1 MQTIALDQGAGNVKA
16 VRVDAGRIVASV
28 GFPSLVHE
36 APSAMDA
43 SYFDEPGVMSITLNG
58 TPRPYL
64 VGKAVREQISTA
76 LYDTAHTRYTTEDE
90 LLRFAAAMGSLLAPS
105 SQTIPIRLVV
115 GLNVKAY
122 QSDHQA
128 VMDFYH
134 RRHTFRFN
142 RQPYTLSVEEVL
154 VTSQPRGAWMC
165 LAGQPPEPLA
175 SRLAAQSLER
185 SQVVIVDIGNLTTDV
200 LVFED
205 GRELFE
211 KSFALTLGVQALR
224 DEVARMV
231 AEMQRNPDPSLSVV
245 DRAMLTGIAAN
256 ATGTDTSLRPRMDAA
271 ARALWRRIHQSI
283 RTKLNG
289 VQPHYLFVVGG
300 GAVVFR
306 PWIEETWGQLPGFAI
321 PDDPVRAVVHGYALI
336 AKERWGCH

>member
-1 MQTIALDQGAGNVKA
+1 MD
-16 VRVDAGRIVASV
+16 
-28 GFPSLVHE
+28 PSYL
-36 APSAMDA
+36 
-43 SYFDEPGVMSITLNG
+43 DEPGVMAVTLNG

-76 LYDTAHTRYTTEDE
+76 LYDTAHSRYTTEDE
-90 LLRFAAAMGSLLAPS
+90 RLRFYAAAGRLLAPS

-154 VTSQPRGAWMC
+154 VTSQPRGAWKSMV
-165 LAGQPPEPLA
+165 ANPPAPLA
-175 SRLAAQSLER
+175 ERLAARPLEA
-185 SQVVIVDIGNLTTDV
+185 SVVVVVDLGNLTTDV
-200 LVFED
+200 LVFEE

-231 AEMQRNPDPSLSVV
+231 AETQRNPDPSLSVV
-245 DRAMLTGIAAN
+245 DRAMLTGMTAD
-256 ATGTDTSLRPRMDAA
+256 ATGTDTSLRPQMDAA
-271 ARALWRRIHQSI
+271 ACALWRRIHQSI
-283 RTKLNG
+283 RTRLNG
-289 VQPHYLFVVGG
+289 VKPHYLFVVGG
-300 GAVVFR
+300 GATVLQ
-306 PWIEETWGQLPGFAI
+306 PWIEETWGTLPGFAI
-321 PDDPVRAVVHGYALI
+321 PDDPVRAVVNGYALL
-336 AKERWGCH
+336 AAERWSEWG